1 MTLSLPIKRTL
12 ALALIIA
19 GGFVLRAYGA
29 RYGIPAFW
37 VKYGGSALWAAM
49 YFFFFALL
57 FRARPREQV
66 LYIAVLVCSLIE
78 FIKLVHT
85 PALDVFRLTTAGVWM
100 LGKVFSPWN
109 FLAYGAGLAGA
120 YGLDRL
126 FGGAFG
132 APAAKRKSGG
142 RRR

>member
-1 MTLSLPIKRTL
+1 MTLSLPLKRTL
-12 ALALIIA
+12 ALVLIVA
-19 GGFVLRAYGA
+19 CGVVLRAYGHK
-29 RYGIPAFW
+29 YGVPAFW

-57 FRARPREQV
+57 FRSRPREQV
-66 LYIAVLVCSLIE
+66 LYIAVLICSLIE
-78 FIKLVHT
+78 FVKLVHT
-85 PALDVFRLTTAGVWM
+85 PALDVFRLTTAGAWT

-126 FGGAFG
+126 FGGGG
-132 APAAKRKSGG
+132 APAKKSG
-142 RRR
+142 RRRR

>member
-1 MTLSLPIKRTL
+1 MTLSLPLKRTL
-12 ALALIIA
+12 ALALVIA
-19 GGFVLRAYGA
+19 AGFLLRAYGPK
-29 RYGIPAFW
+29 YGVPAFW
-37 VKYGGSALWAAM
+37 VKFGGSALWAAM
-49 YFFFFALL
+49 YFFFFGLL

-66 LYIAVLVCSLIE
+66 LYIAVLVCTLIE
-78 FIKLVHT
+78 FTKLVHT

-100 LGKVFSPWN
+100 LGKMFSPWN

-126 FGGAFG
+126 FGAG
-132 APAAKRKSGG
+132 PAAAKKKSGG